1 MKLNTSSFN
10 LVCLSGRTV
19 KHMMLV
25 ALAVVLSGCN
35 LINKMMYKT
44 TGDVMKGFAQEHTI
58 PFVLEQDDMAM
69 GCAMSE
75 ATAPLMLSFG
85 RVTAEPDQ
93 LAVMM
98 YLSAGACEEQRAL
111 DEELRYT
118 RAIKQQNPDEAED
131 ALIAQKRHLVNAAKR
146 QYLAWQRL
154 VAHYGEPGGA
164 ECPKLDTEF
173 DQFIW
178 MAGML
183 SGLQALNNEIQSTV
197 AVGVPKNIGSKAE
210 RAASCLTNT
219 EWWGVPMAI
228 KATVW
233 SMIPGA
239 LPKGENAWERLEAS
253 DKIGERSR
261 VRLSHVLHAMAAFAK
276 GDMERVRNVIRKHA
290 ETIKQRP
297 SRPSHRMIDTIAT
310 FNIQALSDR
319 MWTQATGHR
328 TPVGGLGTFWDEK
341 KASNVE
347 TVDLEG
353 LL

>member
-1 MKLNTSSFN
+1 MRPTTASIPRD
-10 LVCLSGRTV
+10 LSLGR
-19 KHMMLV
+19 
-25 ALAVVLSGCN
+25 ALKQALLIVTAITLSGCN
-35 LINKMMYKT
+35 LINQMMYKT
-44 TGDVMKGFAQEHTI
+44 TGDVMKGFAKDHTI

-111 DEELRYT
+111 EQELRYS

-154 VAHYGEPGGA
+154 VTHYGEPGG
-164 ECPKLDTEF
+164 ECPDLDTEF

-178 MAGML
+178 LAGLL

-197 AVGVPKNIGSKAE
+197 AIGVPKNIGSKAE
-210 RAASCLTNT
+210 RAASCLTNAD
-219 EWWGVPMAI
+219 WWGAPMAI

-233 SMIPGA
+233 AMIPGA
-239 LPKGENAWERLEAS
+239 LPKGESAWERLEAS
-253 DKIGERSR
+253 DKIGERKR
-261 VRLSHVLHAMAAFAK
+261 VRLSHVLHAMAAFTK
-276 GDMERVRNVIRKHA
+276 GDMERVRNVIRSHA
-290 ETIKQRP
+290 ESIKKRP
-297 SRPSHRMIDTIAT
+297 SRPSHKMIDAIAT
-310 FNIQALSDR
+310 YNIQALSDR

-347 TVDLEG
+347 TVDLDD